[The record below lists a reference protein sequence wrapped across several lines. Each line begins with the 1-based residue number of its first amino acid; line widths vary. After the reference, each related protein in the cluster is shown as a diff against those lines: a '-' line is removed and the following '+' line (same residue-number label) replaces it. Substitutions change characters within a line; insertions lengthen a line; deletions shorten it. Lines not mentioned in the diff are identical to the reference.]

1 MQTEFLKAKNL
12 IEAASSILLTMHE
25 RMDGDDGGSILALLH
40 HLEKSG
46 KNITAVIKYGVPE
59 ALAFLPGSKKIRED
73 INHETYDLL
82 ITFGCAGRER
92 VGLEK
97 ITALQAPVINIDHH
111 PDNGF
116 FGQLNL
122 VDKNKSSVA
131 ELVYDFFNFCGWPI
145 TQEIATC
152 LLTGIITDTGC
163 FMHANTQSSTLKAA
177 SELTSK
183 GARVSRITKHTAKIK
198 KPEVLKAWSK
208 AMENSRLD
216 PESKIITSAITEDD
230 LSEIGHLP
238 KSAFEGFVE
247 TLNSIPEAKFAMFI
261 RQDGPVIKGSL
272 RSDTHKNVD
281 VSKIAKLFGGGGH
294 KLAAGFSLQGKITK
308 DTKGQWKIN

>member
-1 MQTEFLKAKNL
+1 MQAEFKKAKEL
-12 IEAASSILLTMHE
+12 IESSRSILLTMHE
-25 RMDGDDGGSILALLH
+25 RMDGDDGGSILAFLN

-46 KNITAVIKYGVPE
+46 KKITAAIKYGVPE
-59 ALAFLPGSKKIRED
+59 ALAFMPGSKKIQED
-73 INHETYDLL
+73 IGDEGYDLL
-82 ITFGCAGRER
+82 VTFGCAEKGR

-97 ITALQAPVINIDHH
+97 ITSLNAPIINIDHH
-111 PDNGF
+111 PDNAF
-116 FGQLNL
+116 FGHVNL

-131 ELVYDFFNFCGWPI
+131 ELVYDFFVFSGWPI
-145 TQEIATC
+145 SQEIATC

-163 FMHANTQSSTLKAA
+163 FMHANTHSSTLKAA
-177 SELTSK
+177 AELTSK
-183 GARVSRITKHTAKIK
+183 GARVGRITKHTAKIK
-198 KPEVLKAWSK
+198 NPEVLKAWSK
-208 AMENSRLD
+208 AMENSKFN
-216 PESKIITSAITEDD
+216 PKSKVITSAITDED
-230 LSEIGHLP
+230 LSEIGRLP

-281 VSKIAKLFGGGGH
+281 VSEIAKLFGGGGH